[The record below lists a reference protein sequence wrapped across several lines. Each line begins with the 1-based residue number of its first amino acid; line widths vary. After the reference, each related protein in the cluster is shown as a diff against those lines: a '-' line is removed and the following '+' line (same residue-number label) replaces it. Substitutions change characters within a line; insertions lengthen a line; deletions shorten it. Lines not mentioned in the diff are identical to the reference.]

1 MNYHSCDLWSQGP
14 KTPIFVKTTV
24 GSATSVSFNGVAAA
38 FTVVSATEIIATVP
52 TGATTGKVEV
62 VTPTRTLKRSVRF
75 VVRP

>member
-1 MNYHSCDLWSQGP
+1 
-14 KTPIFVKTTV
+14 
-24 GSATSVSFNGVAAA
+24 
-38 FTVVSATEIIATVP
+38 VVSATEIIATVP